1 MLWNTLYL
9 FDIDVRAILN
19 ESTASTSAYNTL
31 LCPSGGN
38 VINSNVIWMYPYHP
52 HNMKIVKHL
61 TCVWHWCV
69 SHLTCVSCLNYCTTM
84 LWFCP
89 RKVRT
94 RNLGTNFQNL
104 SQHKRNVI
112 RTYPYKHP
120 LHTPYDGYETPSVCF
135 SLMWE
140 PSWMGI
146 ASTTAQAQCC
156 FSPLGW

>member
-1 MLWNTLYL
+1 MQYRFVSSIKKGLEEVSILHKN
-9 FDIDVRAILN
+9 FCNMHIAHRNMHIAIDSILPL
-19 ESTASTSAYNTL
+19 T
-31 LCPSGGN
+31 
-38 VINSNVIWMYPYHP
+38 YPYHP

-156 FSPLGW
+156 FLPLGW